1 MKGFGFEALRSR
13 ADYENMGAK
22 ADLHMHTICSDGA
35 LSPYELVKKVKAQ
48 GLSVVSITDHDSVAA
63 IPDALEFG
71 KEFGVEVIS
80 GVELSANFEDKEV
93 HILGY
98 FVDYKSQRLLDY
110 LTFFRHER
118 IKRAERI
125 VAKLNSL
132 QVPLKIESVMEH
144 AGTGSVGRPHIAAA
158 LVDEGMTK
166 SYQES
171 FDRYIGNG
179 GPAYERKFQFS
190 PSEAVQL
197 IASSGGLSFLAH
209 PGRYTTDVML
219 QHLIKAGIDGIEV
232 IHPSHTQEHIVH
244 YRGVISEYYL
254 LESGGSDFHGGK
266 KNDDAVLGSFFI
278 DEDKVDT
285 MKRRLFLQRSS

>member
-1 MKGFGFEALRSR
+1 
-13 ADYENMGAK
+13 
-22 ADLHMHTICSDGA
+22 
-35 LSPYELVKKVKAQ
+35 
-48 GLSVVSITDHDSVAA
+48 
-63 IPDALEFG
+63 
-71 KEFGVEVIS
+71 VIS

-132 QVPLKIESVMEH
+132 QVPLRIESVMEH

-158 LVDEGMTK
+158 MVDEGHTK

-190 PSEAVQL
+190 PAEAVQL

-209 PGRYTTDVML
+209 PGRYTTDGML

-232 IHPSHTQEHIVH
+232 IHPSHSPEHVAH
-244 YRGVISEYYL
+244 YRGVASEYYL

-266 KNDDAVLGSFFI
+266 KNDDGSFGSFFV
-278 DEDKVDT
+278 DESKVDT
-285 MKRRLFLQRSS
+285 MKRRLFLHKSS

>member
-1 MKGFGFEALRSR
+1 
-13 ADYENMGAK
+13 MGAR

-35 LSPYELVKKVKAQ
+35 LSPYELVKKTKAQ
-48 GLSVVSITDHDSVAA
+48 GLSIISITDHDSVAA

-80 GVELSANFEDKEV
+80 GVELSTSSEDKEV

-125 VAKLNSL
+125 VEKLNSL
-132 QVPLKIESVMEH
+132 RVPLKIESVMEH

-158 LVDEGMTK
+158 LVDEGFTE
-166 SYQES
+166 SYQEA

-179 GPAYERKFQFS
+179 GPAYERKFHFS
-190 PSEAVQL
+190 PAEAIQL
-197 IASSGGLSFLAH
+197 IASSGGISFLAH
-209 PGRYTTDVML
+209 PGRFTTDGML
-219 QHLIKAGIDGIEV
+219 QNLIKAGVDGIEV
-232 IHPSHTQEHIVH
+232 IHPSHLQEHITH
-244 YRGVISEYYL
+244 YRGVTSEYYL

-266 KNDDAVLGSFFI
+266 KNDDACLGTFFV
-278 DEDKVDT
+278 DEDKVDA
-285 MKRRLFLQRSS
+285 MKRRLFLHRAS

>member
-1 MKGFGFEALRSR
+1 
-13 ADYENMGAK
+13 MGAK
-22 ADLHMHTICSDGA
+22 ADLHTHTICSDGA
-35 LSPYELVKKVKAQ
+35 LSPYELVKKAKAQ
-48 GLSVVSITDHDSVAA
+48 GLSIISISDHDSVAA

-132 QVPLKIESVMEH
+132 QVPLRIESVMEH

-158 LVDEGMTK
+158 MVDEGHTK

-190 PSEAVQL
+190 PAEAVQL

-209 PGRYTTDVML
+209 PGRYTTDGML

-232 IHPSHTQEHIVH
+232 IHPSHSPEHVAH
-244 YRGVISEYYL
+244 YRGVASEYYL

-266 KNDDAVLGSFFI
+266 KNDDGSFGSFFV
-278 DEDKVDT
+278 DENKVDT
-285 MKRRLFLQRSS
+285 MKRRLFLHKSS

>member
-1 MKGFGFEALRSR
+1 
-13 ADYENMGAK
+13 MGAK

-35 LSPYELVKKVKAQ
+35 FSPYELVKKTKTQ
-48 GLSVVSITDHDSVAA
+48 GLSIISITDHDSVSA
-63 IPDALEFG
+63 IPDAIEFG

-125 VAKLNSL
+125 VERLNGL
-132 QVPLKIESVMEH
+132 NVPLRIESVMEH

-158 LVDEGMTK
+158 LVDEGFTG
-166 SYQES
+166 SYQEA

-179 GPAYERKFQFS
+179 GPAYERKFHFS
-190 PSEAVQL
+190 PSEAIQL
-197 IASSGGLSFLAH
+197 IASSGGISFLAH
-209 PGRYTTDVML
+209 PGRYTTDLML
-219 QHLIKAGIDGIEV
+219 QHLIKAGVDGIEV
-232 IHPSHTQEHIVH
+232 IHPSHMQEHIVH
-244 YRGVISEYYL
+244 YRGVTNEYYL

-266 KNDDAVLGSFFI
+266 KRDDASLGAFFV

-285 MKRRLFLQRSS
+285 MKRRLFLHRSS

>member
-1 MKGFGFEALRSR
+1 
-13 ADYENMGAK
+13 MGAK

-35 LSPYELVKKVKAQ
+35 LSPYELIKKTKAE
-48 GLSVVSITDHDSVAA
+48 GLSIVSITDHDSVAS
-63 IPDALEFG
+63 IPDAIEFG
-71 KEFGVEVIS
+71 KEFGVEVIP

-132 QVPLKIESVMEH
+132 HIPLKIEAVMEH

-158 LVDEGMTK
+158 LVDEGITK

-171 FDRYIGNG
+171 FDRFIGNG

-190 PSEAVQL
+190 PLEAVQL

-209 PGRYTTDVML
+209 PGRFTTDGML
-219 QHLIKAGIDGIEV
+219 QHLIKSGIDGIEV
-232 IHPSHTQEHIVH
+232 VHPSHTPEHVLH
-244 YRGVISEYYL
+244 YRGVVTEYFL

-266 KNDDAVLGSFFI
+266 KNDSGVLGAYFV
-278 DEDKVDT
+278 DEKKVDT
-285 MKRRLFLQRSS
+285 MKQRLFMQTSS

>member
-1 MKGFGFEALRSR
+1 
-13 ADYENMGAK
+13 MGAK

-35 LSPYELVKKVKAQ
+35 LSPYELIKKTKAED
-48 GLSVVSITDHDSVAA
+48 LSIVSITDHDSVAA
-63 IPDALEFG
+63 IPDAIEFG

-132 QVPLKIESVMEH
+132 HIPLKIEAVMEH

-158 LVDEGMTK
+158 LVDEGITK

-171 FDRYIGNG
+171 FDRFIGNG

-190 PSEAVQL
+190 PAEAVQL

-209 PGRYTTDVML
+209 PGRFTTDGML

-232 IHPSHTQEHIVH
+232 IHPSHTPEHVLH
-244 YRGVISEYYL
+244 YRGVVTEYFL

-266 KNDDAVLGSFFI
+266 KNDNGVLGSYFI
-278 DEDKVDT
+278 DEKKVDT
-285 MKRRLFLQRSS
+285 MKQRLFLQTSS

>member
-1 MKGFGFEALRSR
+1 
-13 ADYENMGAK
+13 MGAK
-22 ADLHMHTICSDGA
+22 ADLHTHTICSDGA
-35 LSPYELVKKVKAQ
+35 LSPYELVKKAKAG
-48 GLSVVSITDHDSVAA
+48 GLSAISITDHDSVAA

-71 KEFGVEVIS
+71 KEFGVEIIS
-80 GVELSANFEDKEV
+80 GVELSATFEDKEV

-125 VAKLNSL
+125 VAKLNNL
-132 QVPLKIESVMEH
+132 QVPLSIESVMEH

-158 LVDEGMTK
+158 LVDEGITK

-190 PSEAVQL
+190 PAEAVQL
-197 IASSGGLSFLAH
+197 VASSGGLSFLAH
-209 PGRYTTDVML
+209 PGRYTTDGML

-232 IHPSHTQEHIVH
+232 IHPSHTQEHMLH
-244 YRGVISEYYL
+244 YRGVVSEYYL

-266 KNDDAVLGSFFI
+266 KNDEAVFGNYFV
-278 DEDKVDT
+278 DGNKVDA
-285 MKRRLFLQRSS
+285 MKRRLFLQRSA

>member
-1 MKGFGFEALRSR
+1 
-13 ADYENMGAK
+13 MGAK

-35 LSPYELVKKVKAQ
+35 LSPYELIKKAKAQ
-48 GLSVVSITDHDSVAA
+48 GLSAVSITDHDSVAA

-80 GVELSANFEDKEV
+80 GVELSSSFEDKEV
-93 HILGY
+93 HILGL

-158 LVDEGMTK
+158 MVDEGITK

-190 PSEAVQL
+190 PAEAVQL

-209 PGRYTTDVML
+209 PGRYTTDAML

-266 KNDDAVLGSFFI
+266 KNDDAVFGSFFI
-278 DEDKVDT
+278 DEDKVDA